1 MLLTTKQAIAEDRT
15 ITREKYSELKLQAQ
29 FFKVSPGYLE
39 ATPETKPSAGF
50 YTPNGDITVTA
61 VVGPKGSFYFA
72 RKTAFREASPV
83 SYTIKLP
90 TSKGVITV
98 PHLGGSLTMPGR
110 DTRIHV
116 TDYPVGDT
124 TLVYCTAEIFTWQ
137 EYEDKTVLIVYGGMG
152 ETHELLLKRTAIGM
166 FTKTSPDVK
175 TKQDGPHLYAQWTV
189 TDKEEQFI
197 RAGNLYVYLIR
208 ESPPPPP
215 PRNTSTTL
223 PN

>member
-1 MLLTTKQAIAEDRT
+1 M
-15 ITREKYSELKLQAQ
+15 
-29 FFKVSPGYLE
+29 SPGYLE
-39 ATPETKPSAGF
+39 ATPDTKPTAGF

-61 VVGPKGSFYFA
+61 VVGPKGSFYFT

-137 EYEDKTVLIVYGGMG
+137 EYEDQTVLILYGGMG
-152 ETHELLLKRTAIGM
+152 ETHELLLKRTALGM
-166 FTKTSPDVK
+166 FTKTSSGVK
-175 TKQDGPHLYAQWTV
+175 TKQDGPHLYAQWMV
-189 TDKEEQFI
+189 TDEEEQFI
-197 RAGNLYVYLIR
+197 RAGNLYIYLIR
-208 ESPPPPP
+208 KFTP
-215 PRNTSTTL
+215 
-223 PN
+223 